1 MYRGDIQK
9 SYPNVFSPR
18 SRIFSRAKFR
28 EKDPAMKGF
37 ILGILFAA
45 LLDYTMIV
53 DASEYIIIVLLVL
66 QTLTDW
72 IATL

>member
-1 MYRGDIQK
+1 
-9 SYPNVFSPR
+9 
-18 SRIFSRAKFR
+18 
-28 EKDPAMKGF
+28 MKGF

-53 DASEYIIIVLLVL
+53 DASEYIIVVLLVL